1 MCLDGEWID
10 NAFADNP
17 ICGGSSGGTTER
29 SNNSPALTEDD
40 ASISV
45 AYCAASASGASDCS
59 SSFIGVN
66 KNTGQCYCVKS
77 MDCDSGNGDTS
88 VLNGHYMFAKESAS
102 GVSTCLVGVVAST
115 CVSNVVTLCVSR
127 M

>member
-1 MCLDGEWID
+1 MD
-10 NAFADNP
+10 NIFAENP
-17 ICGGSSGGTTER
+17 ICGGSSGGTAQTI
-29 SNNSPALTEDD
+29 SQALTEDD

-45 AYCAASASGASDCS
+45 AYCAASGASDDCS

-77 MDCDSGNGDTS
+77 MDCDSGNGDAN
-88 VLNGHYMFAKESAS
+88 VLKTDGHYMFANEPAP
-102 GVSTCLVGVVAST
+102 GLPGCVFGVVASSGAYAARP
-115 CVSNVVTLCVSR
+115 CASR

>member
-1 MCLDGEWID
+1 MCLDGEWLD

-17 ICGGSSGGTTER
+17 ICGGSSGGTTAR
-29 SNNSPALTEDD
+29 SNSQALTEDD

-45 AYCAASASGASDCS
+45 AYCAASGASDDCS
-59 SSFIGVN
+59 SSFVGVN

-77 MDCDSGNGDTS
+77 MDCDSGNGDAN
-88 VLNGHYMFAKESAS
+88 VLKTDGHYMFANEPAP
-102 GVSTCLVGVVAST
+102 GLPGCVFGVVASSGAYAARP
-115 CVSNVVTLCVSR
+115 CASR